1 VELVEQLVS
10 FFISNAHA
18 EGGQAAAQQQASPIS
33 FLFLIVM
40 FVLFWILLIRP
51 QQKRAK
57 EHKNMVEALSKGDEV
72 VTNGG
77 ILGKIQN
84 LEEGFITLEIA
95 NNITI
100 KIQRNAVATLVPKGT
115 YSSKE

>member
-1 VELVEQLVS
+1 MFEKIVS
-10 FFISNAHA
+10 FFISNAYA
-18 EGGQAAAQQQASPIS
+18 EGPAAAPQDASPMS

-77 ILGKIQN
+77 ILGKI
-84 LEEGFITLEIA
+84 LDLDDAFITLEIA
-95 NNITI
+95 ANINI
-100 KIQRNAVATLVPKGT
+100 KIQRNSVATLVPKGT
-115 YSSKE
+115 YSQKN

>member
-1 VELVEQLVS
+1 MLEKITT
-10 FFISNAHA
+10 FFISNAYA
-18 EGGQAAAQQQASPIS
+18 EGQAAAPQEASPIS
-33 FLFLIVM
+33 FVFLIVM

-77 ILGKIQN
+77 ILGKIQ
-84 LEEGFITLEIA
+84 EMDEGFITLEIA
-95 NNITI
+95 ANVSI
-100 KIQRNAVATLVPKGT
+100 KVQRNSVATLVPKGT
-115 YSSKE
+115 ISGNK

>member
-1 VELVEQLVS
+1 VEFIL
-10 FFISNAHA
+10 FFISNAYA
-18 EGGQAAAQQQASPIS
+18 EGPAAGPQQDASPIS

-84 LEEGFITLEIA
+84 LDDAFITLEIA
-95 NNITI
+95 NNINI
-100 KIQRNAVATLVPKGT
+100 KVQRNSVATLVPKGT
-115 YSSKE
+115 YAGKD